1 MPYVTKFEKF
11 TDGQTSWMEPVQ
23 VWVPLTDEQIEANR
37 LHAEEGERLTKET
50 IQLIADIGKVLEG
63 TEYASD
69 YPRVTP
75 VV

>member
-1 MPYVTKFEKF
+1 MAPWS
-11 TDGQTSWMEPVQ
+11 G
-23 VWVPLTDEQIEANR
+23 IEANR

-69 YPRVTP
+69 YPRITP